1 MTRYNYDQ
9 CYLYFNIGVADTDLQ
24 PLVKA
29 ASVHYC
35 ILFLVDEL
43 FLERHDKTRYTAHF
57 ALENGTKLEIHAYSM
72 DELDEQL
79 QKMVTP
85 VWLLKQV
92 YDETVER
99 LRRDVLSKMRP

>member
-35 ILFLVDEL
+35 LLFTVEDLY
-43 FLERHDKTRYTAHF
+43 LERHDKTRWTATF
-57 ALENGTKLEIHAYSM
+57 LLEDKTKIIIHAYSL
-72 DELDEQL
+72 DELDTKL
-79 QKMVTP
+79 QEMVTP

-92 YDETVER
+92 YDETIER